1 LLGGLQHIRG
11 PLNGTSARIQARLS
25 RVACRARAAPPAL
38 RLRSQRLSVCWLPAP
53 PLRAPSWAHAAC
65 SVPRQLGEFPA
76 LRRQPA
82 ACSAARRRA
91 SRHNDAAA
99 LRCRATRRMRARSTP
114 SGPIPCSLTLIVAF
128 SSPLRSA
135 NAVNVTSRA
144 APWFPGTDAPAHLT
158 GELAGDEVAFPD
170 QHQRTRLTA
179 TLCGAR
185 ISERGVHTAC
195 GKQSACA
202 EAVQRPRGPQAALR
216 TGGCISAGDNIA
228 SAAAQ
233 LRPAAP
239 LQHLPPASYTLHPA
253 ALGKPAQPAPRSPVW
268 RVCA

>member
-1 LLGGLQHIRG
+1 M
-11 PLNGTSARIQARLS
+11 
-25 RVACRARAAPPAL
+25 ACRARAAPPAL

-170 QHQRTRLTA
+170 QHQEL
-179 TLCGAR
+179 G
-185 ISERGVHTAC
+185 S
-195 GKQSACA
+195 
-202 EAVQRPRGPQAALR
+202 RPRSAALAFLLAR
-216 TGGCISAGDNIA
+216 RAHRVRQAVCLRGS
-228 SAAAQ
+228 SAAAAGASGCAANWRLHFSRGQYRVCCSAAEARCASATPTPRQ
-233 LRPAAP
+233 LHPTPRRSGKTSATCAP
-239 LQHLPPASYTLHPA
+239 LARVARVRVTDAPPPF
-253 ALGKPAQPAPRSPVW
+253 PPR
-268 RVCA
+268 RL